1 MYNNKRKKFSIMENK
16 DMAKELKD
24 FESEIKSG
32 QIKDILYKTDSE
44 MEGLIRLDF
53 LKEKYGE
60 ILIGQI
66 LSENNILISDVS
78 NQDTFLK
85 ICKIAES

>member
-1 MYNNKRKKFSIMENK
+1 MS
-16 DMAKELKD
+16 KEFQN
-24 FESEIKSG
+24 FEFEIKSG
-32 QIKDILYKTDSE
+32 QIKDILYKPDSE

-60 ILIGQI
+60 ILIDQI
-66 LSENNILISDVS
+66 LSDNSISISDVS
-78 NQDTFLK
+78 NQDIFLE

>member
-1 MYNNKRKKFSIMENK
+1 MENK
-16 DMAKELKD
+16 YMAKELKD

>member
-1 MYNNKRKKFSIMENK
+1 MENK
-16 DMAKELKD
+16 EMAKELKD

-44 MEGLIRLDF
+44 MEGLIKLDF

>member
-1 MYNNKRKKFSIMENK
+1 MIENDK
-16 DMAKELKD
+16 MGKELEK

-32 QIKDILYKTDSE
+32 QIKDILYKPDSE

-60 ILIGQI
+60 ILMNRI
-66 LSENNILISDVS
+66 LSENNILISDIS

>member
-1 MYNNKRKKFSIMENK
+1 MG
-16 DMAKELKD
+16 KELKD

-32 QIKDILYKTDSE
+32 KIKDILYKPDSE
-44 MEGLIRLDF
+44 MEGMIRLDF

-60 ILIGQI
+60 ILIDQI
-66 LSENNILISDVS
+66 LSDNSISISDVS
-78 NQDTFLK
+78 NQDTFLE

>member
-1 MYNNKRKKFSIMENK
+1 MENK

-32 QIKDILYKTDSE
+32 QIKDILYKPDSE

>member
-1 MYNNKRKKFSIMENK
+1 MENK

>member
-1 MYNNKRKKFSIMENK
+1 MENK

-32 QIKDILYKTDSE
+32 QIKDILYKPDYE

>member
-1 MYNNKRKKFSIMENK
+1 
-16 DMAKELKD
+16 MAKELKD

-78 NQDTFLK
+78 DQDTFLK